1 MDGRSDGRRDVCQEG
16 CVSGRKKEREV
27 EMVGRV
33 WKRRDREGWG
43 GMGKE
48 GRSSWKEGEVN

>member
-1 MDGRSDGRRDVCQEG
+1 MADLMGEG
-16 CVSGRKKEREV
+16 MCVRKKERKV

-43 GMGKE
+43 GREDRVGK
-48 GRSSWKEGEVN
+48 KER

>member
-1 MDGRSDGRRDVCQEG
+1 MADLMGGGV
-16 CVSGRKKEREV
+16 GRKKEREV

-43 GMGKE
+43 GREDRVGK
-48 GRSSWKEGEVN
+48 KER